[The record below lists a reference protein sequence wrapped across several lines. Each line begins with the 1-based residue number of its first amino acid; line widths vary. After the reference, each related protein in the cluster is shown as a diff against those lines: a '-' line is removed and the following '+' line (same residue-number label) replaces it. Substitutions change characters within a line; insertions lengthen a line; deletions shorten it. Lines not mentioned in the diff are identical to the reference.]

1 MTKLF
6 VNGKIWQWKEPSD
19 VTAPRHAFAEW
30 MLVSE
35 DDGKIV
41 QIGSGP
47 PLAASPDTHTEDLGG
62 ALVLPGLHDSHI
74 HAYYMGESDEFLN
87 LTGCTSFEDFA
98 DRLRKY
104 DATYPE
110 KAWVVGFGWEQD
122 QLSSSARYPS
132 RYDIDAVI
140 KDRPVLLHRACWHIA
155 AVNTKALEIC
165 GIDVTQKV
173 HHIESGTID
182 VDERGVTGILRENA
196 VELVT
201 KHTWENSEEIR
212 VKYLANAMQKCVR
225 YGLTGTITCDDFI
238 HIWLRFSK
246 INVGCIQLRLGI
258 HTNDHKAWQ
267 LYERIQEQSGL
278 PLRVYMTPSIGELKD
293 PATPRPGSKVG
304 LLSCDRIKLFS
315 DGSLGAETAAVRQ
328 PYIGTENRGI
338 LMDSDG
344 DLIKKVSDANADG
357 YRLEIHA
364 IGDRAAEQV
373 LMALKA
379 AQIPAEKRPILTH
392 CQILGEDLLMQMR
405 DQGVI
410 GNIQPSFA
418 ITDASFARKRLADDM
433 LTYSYC
439 WKKMLSTGIV
449 CAGGSDAPIETCN
462 PFQGI
467 YDAIYRHKPGQPQD
481 VFLPDEKLTFEEAL
495 EIYTKNGAFAA
506 MEETRLGQLAPGYL
520 ADFVVLQQ
528 DVTQDHAALLAPDL
542 VKSVWINGKKMYA
555 LDPNAS
561 QRKVDPAYD
570 FSQSSLPGKNGPHVR
585 ICRCCCR

>member
-19 VTAPRHAFAEW
+19 ATAPRHAFAEW

-47 PLAASPDTHTEDLGG
+47 PPATSPDTHTEDLQG

-98 DRLRKY
+98 GRLRKY
-104 DATYPE
+104 DAAYPE

-140 KDRPVLLHRACWHIA
+140 KDRPVVLHRACWHIA

-201 KHTWENSEEIR
+201 KHTWEHSEGSTIVQLLLSYVIAIFLE
-212 VKYLANAMQKCVR
+212 
-225 YGLTGTITCDDFI
+225 GLTADACKCD
-238 HIWLRFSK
+238 
-246 INVGCIQLRLGI
+246 LGI

-267 LYERIQEQSGL
+267 LYEKIQEQSGL

-304 LLSCDRIKLFS
+304 ILSCDRIKLFS

-328 PYIGTENRGI
+328 PYIGTDNRGI
-338 LMDSDG
+338 LMDSDA

-392 CQILGEDLLMQMR
+392 CQILGEDLLVQMR

-410 GNIQPSFA
+410 GNIQPSFT
-418 ITDASFARKRLADDM
+418 ITDATFARKRLAEVV
-433 LTYSYC
+433 LTHSYC
-439 WKKMLSTGIV
+439 WKKMLNSGIV

-481 VFLPDEKLTFEEAL
+481 VFLPDEKLTLEEAL

-506 MEETRLGQLAPGYL
+506 MEETCLGQLAPGYL

-542 VKSVWINGKKMYA
+542 VQSVWINGKKTYA
-555 LDPNAS
+555 LDAS
-561 QRKVDPAYD
+561 APQRKADPAYD